1 MTYFKSN
8 NHYPLASQTNPPMN
22 RKDHI
27 GLLFYLE
34 KNYHQTIELPE
45 TNSLNVDGFSVCVL
59 GFNSGTKIALRIY
72 SVLEN

>member
-1 MTYFKSN
+1 MYFKSN

-34 KNYHQTIELPE
+34 KNIIKQLSYLKQIVKMLMVIPY
-45 TNSLNVDGFSVCVL
+45 VYL
-59 GFNSGTKIALRIY
+59 GLTMEPK
-72 SVLEN
+72 